1 MIAIINTTKDLTQK
15 THDYEIRIN
24 HKVVTTFQHVRAER
38 LAKCLLLASEAVGR
52 QEALVLNV
60 AQELKERGQV

>member
-1 MIAIINTTKDLTQK
+1 MVTTLWL
-15 THDYEIRIN
+15 IRIN

-52 QEALVLNV
+52 QDALVLNV
-60 AQELKERGQV
+60 DHYKPPKPE